1 MVSLN
6 LNKRAP
12 YKKKKGDALIDVI
25 IGVSLIALIATGAHD
40 AILNMMAQ
48 SEALFF
54 LNRATW
60 KASSEMEI
68 ISGLSFEERY
78 ELKGSETPLLGNY
91 PEFTQIIEIDYLNIH
106 AGEFPRIETTASVTG
121 FQKIQIKIEHP
132 SLGVPLVLERIIAQ
146 AP

>member
-1 MVSLN
+1 MN
-6 LNKRAP
+6 MNKRAP

-25 IGVSLIALIATGAHD
+25 IGVSLIAIIATGAHN
-40 AILNMMAQ
+40 AILNIMEQ
-48 SEALFF
+48 SNTLFF

-68 ISGLSFEERY
+68 ISGLEYLERY
-78 ELKGSETPLLGNY
+78 ELKGSETPLLENY
-91 PEFTQIIEIDYLNIH
+91 SEFTQIIEIDYLNIH

-132 SLGVPLVLERIIAQ
+132 SLGVPLVLERIIAR

>member
-25 IGVSLIALIATGAHD
+25 IGVSLIAIIATGAHD
-40 AILNMMAQ
+40 AILNIKAQ
-48 SEALFF
+48 SETLFF

-68 ISGLSFEERY
+68 ISGLEYLERY
-78 ELKGSETPLLGNY
+78 ELKGSETPLLENY
-91 PEFTQIIEIDYLNIH
+91 PEFTQIIEIDYLYIH
-106 AGEFPRIETTASVTG
+106 TGDSPRIETTASVTG

-132 SLGVPLVLERIIAQ
+132 SLGVPLVLERIIAR

>member
-1 MVSLN
+1 MN
-6 LNKRAP
+6 MNKRAP

-25 IGVSLIALIATGAHD
+25 IGVSLIAIIATGAHD
-40 AILNMMAQ
+40 AILNIKAQ
-48 SEALFF
+48 SETLFF

-78 ELKGSETPLLGNY
+78 ELKGSETPLLG
-91 PEFTQIIEIDYLNIH
+91 IEIDYLDINT
-106 AGEFPRIETTASVTG
+106 GDSPRIETTDSETD

-132 SLGVPLVLERIIAQ
+132 SLSVPLVLERIIAR